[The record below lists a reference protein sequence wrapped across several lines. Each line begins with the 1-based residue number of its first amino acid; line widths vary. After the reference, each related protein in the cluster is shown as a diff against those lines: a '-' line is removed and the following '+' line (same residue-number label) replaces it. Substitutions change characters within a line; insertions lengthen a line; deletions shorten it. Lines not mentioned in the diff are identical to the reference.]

1 METSGGMTKL
11 DTTVEVAV
19 VGAGA
24 AGLGAAKTLARHGL
38 SFALLEASH
47 RIGGRAYSE
56 EAASGVPFDLGCHWL
71 HSASLNPFV
80 KIADSLGFRYDK
92 SGFARG
98 IFMGGAPVAPE
109 VLGEARAYMER
120 NFARIAALPK
130 DGPDLSIAAARAA
143 DSPWTALFDY
153 YISLTSSRDSDQMS
167 ALDLASY
174 RDTQEDW
181 PVRDGYGALIARFG
195 ADVPVALNTAVKRID
210 WSRRQIR
217 LDTPRGAVTARKV
230 ILTVSTGVLGAGDL
244 RFDPPLPDWKGEA
257 IAALPLG
264 NHNRI
269 CLVFDRDVFG
279 ADAPAGGAILS
290 PDSEPMYFRIRPF
303 GQDHV
308 VGLTGGRFADWL
320 ERAGTEAS
328 LDFAKEKL
336 KRAFG
341 ADITRHVVRHIVTA
355 WRGDPWVR
363 GAYSAAL
370 PGRHRQRAELARPL
384 DGRLYFAGEATSEEF
399 FATAHGAY
407 LSGVAAAET
416 CRG

>member
-1 METSGGMTKL
+1 MENSGGMTKL
-11 DTTVEVAV
+11 VSTVEVAV

-56 EAASGVPFDLGCHWL
+56 EAAPGVPFDLGCHWL

-92 SGFARG
+92 SGFVRG
-98 IFMGGAPVAPE
+98 IFMDGAAVGPE

-120 NFARIAALPK
+120 NFAQIAALPR
-130 DGPDLSIAAARAA
+130 DGPDRAVA
-143 DSPWTALFDY
+143 EVREAGSPWTGLFDY
-153 YISLTSSRDSDQMS
+153 NISLTSSRDSDQVS
-167 ALDLASY
+167 ALDAASY
-174 RDTQEDW
+174 RDTEEDW
-181 PVRDGYGALIARFG
+181 PVRDGYGALVARFG
-195 ADVPVALNTAVKRID
+195 ANLPVALNTAVRRID
-210 WSRRQIR
+210 WSGRRIR
-217 LDTPRGAVTARKV
+217 LDTARGEVTARKV
-230 ILTVSTGVLGAGDL
+230 ILTVSTGVLEAGDI
-244 RFDPPLPDWKGEA
+244 RFDPPLPDWKSEA

-279 ADAPAGGAILS
+279 VDAPAGGAILS

-308 VGLTGGRFADWL
+308 VGLTGGRFADRL
-320 ERAGTEAS
+320 EHAGTDAS

-336 KRAFG
+336 KQAFG

-355 WRGDPWVR
+355 
-363 GAYSAAL
+363 
-370 PGRHRQRAELARPL
+370 
-384 DGRLYFAGEATSEEF
+384 
-399 FATAHGAY
+399 
-407 LSGVAAAET
+407 
-416 CRG
+416 

>member
-1 METSGGMTKL
+1 MTKL
-11 DTTVEVAV
+11 DSTVEVAV

-38 SFALLEASH
+38 SFVLLEASH

-56 EAASGVPFDLGCHWL
+56 EAAPGVPFDLGCHWL
-71 HSASLNPFV
+71 CSARLNPFV

-98 IFMGGAPVAPE
+98 IFLDGAPAAPE

-120 NFARIAALPK
+120 NSARVAALLG
-130 DGPDLSIAAARAA
+130 DGPDRSIAEAREA

-153 YISLTSSRDSDQMS
+153 YISINSSRDSDQVS

-181 PVRDGYGALIARFG
+181 PVQDGYGALIARFG

-210 WSRRQIR
+210 RSGRQIR
-217 LDTPRGAVTARKV
+217 LETARGEVTARKV
-230 ILTVSTGVLGAGDL
+230 ILTVSTGVLGAGDI

-269 CLVFDRDVFG
+269 GLIFDRDVFG
-279 ADAPAGGAILS
+279 ADAPAGGTILS
-290 PDSEPMYFRIRPF
+290 PDSEPMNFRIRPF
-303 GQDHV
+303 GHDYV
-308 VGLTGGRFADWL
+308 VGRTGGRFADWL